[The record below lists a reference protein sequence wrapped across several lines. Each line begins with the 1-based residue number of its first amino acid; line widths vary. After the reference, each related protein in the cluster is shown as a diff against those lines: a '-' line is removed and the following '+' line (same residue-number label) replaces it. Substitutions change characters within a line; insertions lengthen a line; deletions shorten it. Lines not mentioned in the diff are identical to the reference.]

1 MNRQLPRVAAFF
13 ATALIAG
20 LICTGIGSGTAAA
33 QQYPTGPIRMLVGF
47 GPGSTADIMARIAA
61 KHIEQKLGQPVVVE
75 NRPGNSSMIAAETV
89 ARAPKDGYTL
99 FMGTVAQTLNPA
111 RMNSKFNLAND
122 MAGVALLGVVPNLLA
137 AHPSVPA
144 NNIKELVALA
154 RAKPDSLTF
163 GTSGAWTASH
173 LAAEL
178 FNLYAGTKI
187 VAVHYQAGS
196 NQMLTD
202 LLTGR
207 VSMAFSVAATLA
219 PHIKAGKLK
228 AIAVAQPKRASML
241 PDVPTLAEE
250 GMPGVDAGIWIGLLA
265 PAGTPP
271 DIVEKVSAAA
281 NEALKTPEAQKSL
294 HATGIDPLGST
305 PAEFDTF
312 IKADIAKWVKVLN
325 SAGLKK

>member
-1 MNRQLPRVAAFF
+1 MVHRLPRVIACLVA
-13 ATALIAG
+13 ALIGGSLLLAG
-20 LICTGIGSGTAAA
+20 AASA
-33 QQYPTGPIRMLVGF
+33 QQYPTASIRMLVGF
-47 GPGSTADIMARIAA
+47 GPGSTADIMARLVA
-61 KHIEQKLGQPVVVE
+61 KNIEQTLGQPVVVE
-75 NRPGNSSMIAAETV
+75 NHPGNSSMIAAEIV

-122 MAGVALLGVVPNLLA
+122 MTAVALLGVVPNLLA
-137 AHPSVPA
+137 THPSVPA
-144 NNIKELVALA
+144 KNIKELVALA
-154 RAKPDSLTF
+154 RAKPESLTF
-163 GTSGAWTASH
+163 GTSGAGTASH

-207 VSMAFSVAATLA
+207 VSMAFSVAATLT
-219 PHIKAGKLK
+219 PHVKNGTLR

-265 PAGTPP
+265 PAGTPAA
-271 DIVEKVSAAA
+271 IVNKLSAAA
-281 NEALKTPEAQKSL
+281 NATLKAPAAIKALQ
-294 HATGIDPLGST
+294 ATGIDPLGST

-312 IKADIAKWVKVLN
+312 IKADIAKWVKVLKA
-325 SAGLKK
+325 SGLTK